1 MILAA
6 CGSVQYINECMS
18 YVRVLVFFEFFL
30 NDDDDDVD
38 CRGST
43 SPYSLSNVQF
53 LIKSIGIKVYWCLR
67 RGDDES
73 TKKKTLLQQ
82 ELEINHG
89 I

>member
-18 YVRVLVFFEFFL
+18 YVRVLLFFEFFL

-67 RGDDES
+67 
-73 TKKKTLLQQ
+73 
-82 ELEINHG
+82 
-89 I
+89 